1 MRAPEGHSPDQ
12 REYHLEEVTMTVG
25 STPHPSLKSTLAWLE
40 ERIAFLE
47 AAEDYEASYAL
58 TAEHADWLLGSPDAL
73 NNPLTVPPAIAS
85 LNS

>member
-1 MRAPEGHSPDQ
+1 
-12 REYHLEEVTMTVG
+12 MTVR
-25 STPHPSLKSTLAWLE
+25 STPHPSLKATVAWLE
-40 ERIAFLE
+40 ERIALLD
-47 AAEDYEASYAL
+47 AVGDYEASYAL